1 MKKQKTPSFVIIAT
15 LTVITI
21 VSWVVYGVY
30 QVFVTT
36 PSLEIPP
43 EVAAPLNPSL
53 DTQSLD
59 KLQKSVFFEDS
70 EITKGI
76 ITISTPT
83 PTVIPLTELTPSP
96 TPEVTPE
103 VTPEEQLTLT
113 PTPTE
118 ITEEEL

>member
-1 MKKQKTPSFVIIAT
+1 MRKQKTPSFVIIAT

-36 PSLEIPP
+36 PPLDVPA
-43 EVAAPLNPSL
+43 EVAAEIDPSL

-70 EITKGI
+70 EITQGI
-76 ITISTPT
+76 ITITTPT
-83 PTVIPLTELTPSP
+83 TTPLSVQTPSP

-103 VTPEEQLTLT
+103 VTPEEELTPS

-118 ITEEEL
+118 TTEGQL

>member
-1 MKKQKTPSFVIIAT
+1 MRKQKTPSFVIIAT

-21 VSWVVYGVY
+21 VSWVFYGVY

-36 PSLEIPP
+36 PPLEIPP
-43 EVAAPLNPSL
+43 EVAAPIDPSL

-70 EITKGI
+70 EITRGI
-76 ITISTPT
+76 VTISTPT
-83 PTVIPLTELTPSP
+83 PTSIPLSQITPSP

-103 VTPEEQLTLT
+103 GQLTVT

-118 ITEEEL
+118 TTEEQL